1 MGVCLVMAS
10 GVDEVR
16 QAVEVRGVTGLVAE
30 GWARRPGPGPVE
42 AGDGAA
48 GQDRWVRASS
58 AR

>member
-1 MGVCLVMAS
+1 MVS

-30 GWARRPGPGPVE
+30 DWARRPGPVE

-48 GQDRWVRASS
+48 GQDRGVRASS